1 MEELYAPSNAVLVV
15 AGGFHGTDYGK
26 TYLKIIEDKFGSWK
40 DRKTHEPEL
49 VKLNQKKIQKIIK
62 HKKTEQAHFCVSFE
76 SFPIDDPR
84 KYALRILTALMG
96 GGMSSRLFIEV
107 RERRGLCYYISSG
120 REFYFDT
127 GSVTTQA
134 GVPIIAD
141 KLNEAIEVTL
151 EVHKQIAEGNVTE
164 EEVARTKEMI
174 KGWLLLSLE
183 DSSSIASFV
192 GGRQLLEHKTETP
205 EEVIRQID
213 SVTREQIISVAND
226 IFREDRLNLAVIGP
240 FHEDEVKI
248 SFSRN
253 T

>member
-1 MEELYAPSNAVLVV
+1 
-15 AGGFHGTDYGK
+15 
-26 TYLKIIEDKFGSWK
+26 
-40 DRKTHEPEL
+40 
-49 VKLNQKKIQKIIK
+49 
-62 HKKTEQAHFCVSFE
+62 
-76 SFPIDDPR
+76 
-84 KYALRILTALMG
+84 MG
-96 GGMSSRLFIEV
+96 GVMSSRLFIEV